1 MPGIWEDYS
10 EYMFHEL
17 NGQMVIYKMNFLVLT
32 IAKQVWK
39 PQSQMEMFVYVLH
52 KQWLKTQVRKG
63 CGMT

>member
-52 KQWLKTQVRKG
+52 K
-63 CGMT
+63 